1 MKLIPHKK
9 ASWFG
14 SLAGSSLLYTLSLAL
29 SALIFSCSDS
39 NIERIDS
46 EEGDATDNAISLYID
61 MGAKFETR
69 AGEERYESYVNNLK
83 ILFFDKSGQ
92 FLFQPVLSEN
102 DITEEE
108 YIENEEYRTRLKAT
122 VQIGGL
128 TDGANENPV
137 SLANDIRLKLR
148 SENFK
153 IAILA
158 NWPSTISVSWG
169 YNESVLKDGN
179 QTVKTLQD
187 LHSLTTEGK
196 PLYTEWVTDNGSYVI
211 PSQTMGIPMF
221 GIEDITAFE
230 KWANG
235 ETKDLSNQMISL
247 IRSVAKVD
255 LRFSSQLAEIK
266 IHRINSKANCEPV
279 DVYTSTSKSWVQNHI
294 DDNCEWFAIQ
304 KHGIWATEE
313 EESYETWEQW
323 NYGSWLETP
332 TSETNNPKY
341 PKIFHPHVD
350 TPTVSCNIA
359 YNGNVNG
366 VERYLIY
373 IPEQNIANPD
383 ANYVPQVPYIE
394 YRYNNEDKYYRI
406 YFTNYSDETSDDY
419 NEAIKGKGSIE
430 AYNSY
435 EGNRENL
442 AKHWPIMRNHTYIFK
457 VNRKPQDT
465 GEDKYIEEVINVR
478 IKPWGY
484 EGQEDVIW

>member
-14 SLAGSSLLYTLSLAL
+14 SLAGTCLLCTLTLAL

-169 YNESVLKDGN
+169 YNESALKDGN
-179 QTVKTLQD
+179 QTVKNLQD
-187 LHSLTTEGK
+187 LHSLTPGNK
-196 PLYTEWVTDNGSYVI
+196 PPCTEWVKDEKWVI
-211 PSQTMGIPMF
+211 PDQTNGIPMF
-221 GIEDITAFE
+221 GIEDINAFIN
-230 KWANG
+230 WANG

-304 KHGIWATEE
+304 KHGIWEGE
-313 EESYETWEQW
+313 SEESYDTWKQW
-323 NYGSWLETP
+323 NYGSWPKIT
-332 TSETNNPKY
+332 TSETNN

-383 ANYVPQVPYIE
+383 ANYIPQVPYIE
-394 YRYNNEDKYYRI
+394 YRYENENKYYRI
-406 YFTNYSDETSDDY
+406 YFTNYSD
-419 NEAIKGKGSIE
+419 NEGIKGISSIDG
-430 AYNSY
+430 YNSY

-442 AKHWPIMRNHTYIFK
+442 AMHWPVMRNHTYIFK

-465 GEDKYIEEVINVR
+465 GADKYIEEVINVR
-478 IKPWGY
+478 INPWEY
-484 EGQEDVIW
+484 EGQEDVVW